1 MFHLKRIISL
11 FSVLIALSL
20 ILASGRLTTAQ
31 EALVTDTPAPLPTR
45 TRVGTIPPTNTRRP
59 TFTPSPTLTPTLTP
73 TATWTSPPHATF
85 IATPGGVLGGGEFG
99 TWTPVPVGFTTYTE
113 NFIFTRPIPADFAN
127 YPARNYLY
135 GSRDGGGR
143 PTHHGLDFQNPSGTP
158 VIAAAA
164 GVVEYAG
171 PDIQVLFGPQPN
183 FYGNVIVIRHNF
195 ADVDGRAVYT
205 LYGHLFRINVTTG
218 QPVQQGELIGLVG
231 SAGVAVGAHLHF
243 EVRVGKPNDYTA
255 VRNPEL
261 WIQPY
266 TGNGVIAGRVMDI
279 YGNKLSGVFVS
290 IIGGAGRD
298 IETYW
303 DDGTPGDT
311 RLNENFV
318 AGDLQAGYYQVI
330 VRTLDGA
337 LKYRNTVFVRPYRV
351 TPVEIYM
358 MP

>member
-1 MFHLKRIISL
+1 MPLSKRFVSSL
-11 FSVLIALSL
+11 FALVMLL
-20 ILASGRLTTAQ
+20 ILTSSGWGVVAAQDTLT
-31 EALVTDTPAPLPTR
+31 TDTPPPSPSR
-45 TRVGTIPPTNTRRP
+45 TRVGTIPPTNTKRP
-59 TFTPSPTLTPTLTP
+59 SPTATITPSPSFTPL
-73 TATWTSPPHATF
+73 AHATF
-85 IATPGGVLGGGEFG
+85 IATPGGALGGGEYG
-99 TWTPVPVGFTTYTE
+99 TWTPAPEGFTTYTE
-113 NFIFTRPIPADFAN
+113 NFVFIRPIPSEYAN

-158 VIAAAA
+158 VIAAGG

-183 FYGNVIVIRHNF
+183 FYGNVVVIKHTF
-195 ADVDGRAVYT
+195 ADVDGRAIYT
-205 LYGHLFRINVTTG
+205 LYGHLSRINVTTG

-243 EVRVGKPNDYTA
+243 EVRVGNPNDYNA

-261 WIQPY
+261 WMQPY
-266 TGNGVIAGRVMDI
+266 TGNGAIVGRVMDTF
-279 YGNKLSGVFVS
+279 GNKLNGVFVS

-298 IETYW
+298 VETYW
-303 DDGTPGDT
+303 DNGTPGDT

-318 AGDLQAGYYQVI
+318 VGDLLAGYYQVI
-330 VRTLDGA
+330 IRTPEGA

-351 TPVEIYM
+351 TPVEIYII
-358 MP
+358 P